1 MMLRIFAMNV
11 TGEDFTAE
19 RWKSCL
25 SESRRN
31 EAKKMRR
38 EKDRQLFLGAEALLN
53 RSLKLVDAPVSLPA
67 VYTRNRYGKPYLDKT
82 SGIYVNWSHSGS
94 FAICA
99 LSDREVGIDLQN
111 TFKTPKSALVR
122 RVLQPEEQIYYD
134 QTPKEQR
141 RQLFYSYWTVKE
153 SFLKALGTGFGT
165 PIDNFYVRMEGPY
178 PEVIQR
184 EGRDVYACRLLDF
197 KEKDYMA
204 AVCVK
209 GENPE
214 AKMRPEVEIISL

>member
-1 MMLRIFAMNV
+1 
-11 TGEDFTAE
+11 
-19 RWKSCL
+19 
-25 SESRRN
+25 
-31 EAKKMRR
+31 MRR

-153 SFLKALGTGFGT
+153 SFLKALGNGFR
-165 PIDNFYVRMEGPY
+165 DSDRQFLCKD
-178 PEVIQR
+178 
-184 EGRDVYACRLLDF
+184 GRTLSGSHSERGKRC
-197 KEKDYMA
+197 
-204 AVCVK
+204 VCMPSA
-209 GENPE
+209 GF
-214 AKMRPEVEIISL
+214 